1 MEQDVF
7 DKKIDIIFNPESI
20 AIIGAS
26 ADPAKPGG
34 TPVSSLVENG
44 FRGNVY
50 PVNPRYE
57 KIGGLKCYPS
67 IEFVPGEVDVAIIA
81 VPANRVVNVLHECAR
96 KKVKAVIVLTSGFSE
111 VGNSGR
117 EMQEEIVRLT
127 KESGMLLCGPN
138 SQGIFNALNGM
149 SAGFAISKLQTGDDN
164 FKFYGFVSQSGG
176 FGTAIY
182 LMSSET
188 GIGFTYFVSSGN
200 EAGLSF
206 SDYLAYMINDK
217 NTKVVGGYLEG
228 VKDGRKLFHAADMA
242 LKNEK
247 PLILIK
253 AGRHAAA
260 AKAAASHTG
269 SLVGSDS
276 VYTSFFHQKAII
288 RVEGIEELTTVLS
301 VLAAGRPLPKG
312 NRIAIV
318 ASSGGSGVLLSD
330 KCVSAGLEVVPF
342 TEITR
347 KKLDEILPSFGS
359 SANPVDTTSQIL
371 VEPDLLLKPLKIVLD
386 DTNIDMVIYEHW
398 PGLGRNF
405 TLLDGV
411 IEAANATEKTLMVSM
426 LGSELLG
433 GEEFQYLRTH
443 RVPVARTQDRAVR
456 VLGHV
461 TQYSRRIKEIRAAKD
476 IKMPLKD
483 IDSNRVKRLLEG
495 TKPGQ
500 ALSESLSKQI
510 LLAYGIPLAPEGS
523 AQNLKTALKIAHDIG
538 FPVAIKIDSPDIQ
551 HKTDAGGVKLNINT
565 DQELGAAFAEI
576 IENVMKY
583 KPGAH
588 LDGITVQKMLKGGTE
603 CIIGVKNDE
612 VFGPTVLFGLG
623 GVFVEALED
632 FSLRVCPITPLDAR
646 EMVSEIRGHRLLTGF
661 RGAPPADREAVY
673 DVILRVS
680 QLAMDFKELKEI
692 DINPL
697 VVFQQGVCAADALM
711 IM

>member
-1 MEQDVF
+1 
-7 DKKIDIIFNPESI
+7 
-20 AIIGAS
+20 
-26 ADPAKPGG
+26 
-34 TPVSSLVENG
+34 
-44 FRGNVY
+44 
-50 PVNPRYE
+50 
-57 KIGGLKCYPS
+57 
-67 IEFVPGEVDVAIIA
+67 
-81 VPANRVVNVLHECAR
+81 
-96 KKVKAVIVLTSGFSE
+96 
-111 VGNSGR
+111 
-117 EMQEEIVRLT
+117 
-127 KESGMLLCGPN
+127 
-138 SQGIFNALNGM
+138 
-149 SAGFAISKLQTGDDN
+149 
-164 FKFYGFVSQSGG
+164 
-176 FGTAIY
+176 
-182 LMSSET
+182 
-188 GIGFTYFVSSGN
+188 
-200 EAGLSF
+200 
-206 SDYLAYMINDK
+206 
-217 NTKVVGGYLEG
+217 
-228 VKDGRKLFHAADMA
+228 
-242 LKNEK
+242 
-247 PLILIK
+247 
-253 AGRHAAA
+253 
-260 AKAAASHTG
+260 
-269 SLVGSDS
+269 
-276 VYTSFFHQKAII
+276 
-288 RVEGIEELTTVLS
+288 
-301 VLAAGRPLPKG
+301 
-312 NRIAIV
+312 V

-371 VEPDLLLKPLKIVLD
+371 VEPDLLLKPLKVVLD

-398 PGLGRNF
+398 PGLARNF

-411 IEAANATEKTLMVSM
+411 IEAANATEKTLMVFM

-433 GEEFQYLRTH
+433 REEFQYLRTH
-443 RVPVARTQDRAVR
+443 RVPVVRTQDRAVR

-461 TQYSRRIKEIRAAKD
+461 TRYSRRIKEIRAAKD

-510 LLAYGIPLAPEGS
+510 LLAYGIPLVPEGS
-523 AQNLKTALKIAHDIG
+523 AQDLKTALKIAHDIG

-583 KPGAH
+583 KPGVH
-588 LDGITVQKMLKGGTE
+588 LNGITVQKMLKGGTE

-612 VFGPTVLFGLG
+612 VFGPTILFGLG

-661 RGAPPADREAVY
+661 RGAPPADREAIY